1 MCIIKI
7 KQIGYKTWISSLCTQ
22 LGKKW
27 IGRLLYKPQHIL
39 ESGVLV
45 DNWEKYR
52 FHVSKSVNIEHSG
65 GHNHDVCKKEKV
77 GWSKECTVL
86 HLQLQAFQ
94 QTLLAQVVEPCSSFP
109 PPPSPRS
116 HPYPLRN
123 SVVHSYG
130 WLPVIWYCLDESVL
144 VPLVWTC
151 TVSVSSIST
160 SRDGLRGHRLIGVWG
175 IR

>member
-1 MCIIKI
+1 MCVIKI

-52 FHVSKSVNIEHSG
+52 FRVSESANIEHSG
-65 GHNHDVCKKEKV
+65 GRNHDMCKKEKV
-77 GWSKECTVL
+77 GWSKERTVL

-109 PPPSPRS
+109 PPPSPRT

-123 SVVHSYG
+123 SVVHGYG
-130 WLPVIWYCLDESVL
+130 QLPVVWYCLDESVL

-160 SRDGLRGHRLIGVWG
+160 SRDGLRGRRLIGAWG